1 MNERDMSH
9 ITEFVDQSKQML
21 IEYGECCLTAA
32 TGWGKSAATTV
43 ILKHF
48 NEDALVICPSHSI
61 KDQWIKGVMEM
72 SGVYNMSLLTYQY
85 FTRHYMEL
93 LNKFKIVIFD
103 EAHHMGSPVW
113 GAAIEDFRRLSTN
126 NPYIFGLTA
135 ETFRQ
140 SDGEDIAETVFHNHI
155 VSAHNYEEAIRDGI
169 LPPATY
175 VYAMYDT
182 AGIEEEF
189 VVKDGDNDTI
199 RDLKGRLMYTLQNRT
214 KISTIL
220 KKHAPKACKGI
231 IFVDNIMSVPIGF
244 NLALEAFPNKP
255 IRYIHSGLPRS
266 EVDHTLE
273 DFRKM
278 KSGFIIAIDMLNE
291 GVHVDGVNT
300 VVMLR
305 KTWSRRIYKQQMG
318 RALSPKSKD
327 VTIFDF
333 VANYVSVAEA
343 AQHIMDFGKFE
354 CDGEGKGIEPS
365 YSRQSIVYDYVSDIL
380 SILEDIEYERKS
392 ATTNG
397 KWSKEED
404 DILREHYPKIGPR
417 VITMLPGRS
426 KSACTSRANALK
438 IKYLARNWSDDED
451 AILIEHFPKV
461 GGGVTALLPNRSGAA
476 CRIRAKKLGLLP
488 PQREWTPSELGI
500 LKEYYPHMGKDIILL
515 LPNRSVSSCMHM
527 AHELGIH
534 YTERNTSCWSA
545 DEDEIL
551 RKFYPDIGPD
561 VSNKLPGR
569 TPEACKSRA
578 RTLGVKVCRA
588 FTAKEDAI
596 LLEHYPKEGEK
607 CFKLLPNRSY
617 AACKYR
623 LNKLGLRVENVLWTK
638 AEDDILRKYYPDLGG
653 KVFKMLPGRTKYA
666 CQKRAVDKLGLRYKR

>member
-354 CDGEGKGIEPS
+354 GDGEGEGIKPN
-365 YSRQSIVYDYVSDIL
+365 YSRQSIIHDYVTDIIT
-380 SILEDIEYERKS
+380 ILEQINKS
-392 ATTNG
+392 I
-397 KWSKEED
+397 D
-404 DILREHYPKIGPR
+404 
-417 VITMLPGRS
+417 
-426 KSACTSRANALK
+426 
-438 IKYLARNWSDDED
+438 
-451 AILIEHFPKV
+451 
-461 GGGVTALLPNRSGAA
+461 NR
-476 CRIRAKKLGLLP
+476 RTP
-488 PQREWTPSELGI
+488 WTPE
-500 LKEYYPHMGKDIILL
+500 
-515 LPNRSVSSCMHM
+515 
-527 AHELGIH
+527 
-534 YTERNTSCWSA
+534 
-545 DEDEIL
+545 EDEIL
-551 RKFYPDIGPD
+551 KKNYSSLGVEEI
-561 VSNKLPGR
+561 SKLLGR
-569 TPEACKSRA
+569 TVSSCRNRAHKLGLKGEPINYWTPEEDEILKKNFEKLGRSKTSKLLTNRSAASCAKRAKSIGLCYKIKSEFW
-578 RTLGVKVCRA
+578 TPE
-588 FTAKEDAI
+588 EDEI
-596 LLEHYPKEGEK
+596 LKKNYGKMKNTELHLLLENRSTSACVERAAKLGLRNADMHKPWTPEEDEILKKNYEK
-607 CFKLLPNRSY
+607 MSLEEVHNLLPYRSVFSCI
-617 AACKYR
+617 AR
-623 LNKLGLRVENVLWTK
+623 INKLGLCYRSVKKWTPEEDELIINKYGKMTYEQISYYLPNRTVNAIAYRVS
-638 AEDDILRKYYPDLGG
+638 ILKSMG
-653 KVFKMLPGRTKYA
+653 MI
-666 CQKRAVDKLGLRYKR
+666 